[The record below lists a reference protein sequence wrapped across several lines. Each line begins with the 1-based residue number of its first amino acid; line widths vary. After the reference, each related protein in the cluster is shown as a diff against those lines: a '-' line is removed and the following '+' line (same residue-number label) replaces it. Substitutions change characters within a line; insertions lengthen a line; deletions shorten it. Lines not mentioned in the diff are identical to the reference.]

1 MSEFYTTQEEIST
14 RRRELLIK
22 INLLKEKYPLMNV
35 ADVTSDLTDDQ
46 LEIIYLKKFIEVEDR
61 TKFKDTL
68 EKLAGVLGGMFPQ
81 PSVNQEKPDLVIHHV
96 IKF

>member
-1 MSEFYTTQEEIST
+1 MSEFYPEEEISS
-14 RRRELLIK
+14 RRKELLIK
-22 INLLKEKYPLMNV
+22 IGMLMEKYPGMNIT
-35 ADVTSDLTDDQ
+35 DVTSDLTDDQ

-81 PSVNQEKPDLVIHHV
+81 SKNNEDKPDLVIHHI